1 MPDVRKDTNPEIVV
15 NHAHGTQIDHAASRI
30 SVRDFDPLIA
40 DEKVSGGGQNRG
52 PSPLEY
58 ILVGLCA

>member
-1 MPDVRKDTNPEIVV
+1 MPDVRKDANPEIVV
-15 NHAHGTQIDHAASRI
+15 NHAHGTQIDHTASRI

-58 ILVGLCA
+58 VLVGLCA